1 MPTLN
6 DCEKKKKSSG
16 DALARKMLKSR
27 SILIFE
33 PISDKLAARVQTQLI
48 LLEQMDATKGIT
60 VYINSPGGSADSGFA
75 IYDSLRFFKPPI
87 RTVVTGLSA
96 SAAVLAQL
104 AAPKERR
111 FITPYG
117 RTMLHQPRTQMRG
130 TASDIK
136 IDAEEMVRLRER
148 YNRIVGEA
156 CGKTV
161 EQVTKDCDRDFWLDA
176 EQCVAYGL
184 ASRIVKSIS
193 ELG

>member
-1 MPTLN
+1 MPT
-6 DCEKKKKSSG
+6 KSKGPKSG
-16 DALARKMLKSR
+16 DPLARKLLKSR
-27 SILIFE
+27 SILMFE
-33 PISDKLAARVQTQLI
+33 PISDKLAARVHTQLL
-48 LLEQMDATKGIT
+48 LLESMDATKPIT

-104 AAPKERR
+104 AVPKERR

-117 RTMLHQPRTQMRG
+117 RTMLHQPRTSMRG
-130 TASDIK
+130 SASDIK
-136 IDAEEMVRLRER
+136 LDADEMVRLRHR
-148 YNRIVGEA
+148 YNRIVGDA

-161 EQVTKDCDRDFWLDA
+161 EQVTQDCDRDFWLDA

-184 ASRIVKSIS
+184 SGKIIHNNS
-193 ELG
+193 EF

>member
-1 MPTLN
+1 MPTQS
-6 DCEKKKKSSG
+6 DCDSKKKKSG
-16 DALARKMLKSR
+16 DAIARKLLKSR

-33 PISDKLAARVQTQLI
+33 PISDKLAARVHTQLL
-48 LLEQMDATKGIT
+48 LLEQMDPTKMIT

-156 CGKTV
+156 CGKTT

-184 ASRIVKSIS
+184 AGKIVRTNADF
-193 ELG
+193 